1 MQKSIQKPIHQAVPQ
16 PQKETALVLSGGGSR
31 GAYQC
36 GVWQALTELGITID
50 IVIGVSVGAIN
61 GSMVVQG
68 DPIKTANL
76 WREMETDMIF
86 DIDAD
91 AGIQDYIR
99 EFFRNQG
106 AGTSGLKGLLRQYV
120 DEDAIRNS
128 PIDFGLV
135 TTEIPSMKGH
145 YLWKEDIPRGRLYDY
160 ITASASAF
168 PAVRPIEIGGRYYI
182 DGGYENN
189 LPVSMALEKGATE
202 VIAVYLDAVGRF
214 RPAELTEVPNLTFI
228 ESKWNLGD
236 FLIFDTANA
245 RRILR
250 IGYLDAMKK
259 YGIYDGSYY
268 TFTKDAFDKST
279 LAAADTAAKIFSLD
293 PLILYR
299 PQTFRHYLAEAVS
312 GAIDAVSEEFEI
324 ADLANPAKLK
334 LLFKTVSK
342 PNLIL
347 LLAKLLREKGPD
359 ILNALKI
366 LPRML
371 DDEIAAAKLLAQWEL
386 V

>member
-1 MQKSIQKPIHQAVPQ
+1 MP
-16 PQKETALVLSGGGSR
+16 G
-31 GAYQC
+31 
-36 GVWQALTELGITID
+36 
-50 IVIGVSVGAIN
+50 
-61 GSMVVQG
+61 
-68 DPIKTANL
+68 
-76 WREMETDMIF
+76 
-86 DIDAD
+86 
-91 AGIQDYIR
+91 
-99 EFFRNQG
+99 
-106 AGTSGLKGLLRQYV
+106 
-120 DEDAIRNS
+120 
-128 PIDFGLV
+128 
-135 TTEIPSMKGH
+135 
-145 YLWKEDIPRGRLYDY
+145 
-160 ITASASAF
+160 
-168 PAVRPIEIGGRYYI
+168 
-182 DGGYENN
+182 
-189 LPVSMALEKGATE
+189 
-202 VIAVYLDAVGRF
+202 
-214 RPAELTEVPNLTFI
+214 
-228 ESKWNLGD
+228 
-236 FLIFDTANA
+236 
-245 RRILR
+245 RILR

-371 DDEIAAAKLLAQWEL
+371 DDEIAAAKLLARWEL